1 LVDWRPAMRGWLD
14 ALAAGVSAAEIAL
27 SFHRFLASV
36 VVRLAQT
43 MGQRTVLLSGG
54 VFQNKLL
61 TELTTALLHAH
72 GIDVL
77 CQRRIP
83 PNDGGLAIGQLA
95 HRFYRIG
102 D

>member
-1 LVDWRPAMRGWLD
+1 
-14 ALAAGVSAAEIAL
+14 
-27 SFHRFLASV
+27 
-36 VVRLAQT
+36 
-43 MGQRTVLLSGG
+43 LSGG

-95 HRFYRIG
+95 HRLYRIG